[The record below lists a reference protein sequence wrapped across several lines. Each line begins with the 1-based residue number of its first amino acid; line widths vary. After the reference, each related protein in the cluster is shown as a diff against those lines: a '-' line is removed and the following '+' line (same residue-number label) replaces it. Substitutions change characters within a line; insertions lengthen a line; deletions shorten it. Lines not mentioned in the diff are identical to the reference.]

1 MRLQRIQYDELSP
14 LQQQAFNFHKAA
26 AALAEYGFNCTWKQ
40 DADGTDFLAKH
51 KDGKILKVQ
60 LTPRLIIKK
69 KWRGK
74 DIFVIFPVRREGQAR
89 RIWYLVCH
97 DSLIKLIGETRT
109 WLSSKDWRDKD
120 LYSCPSPPEGILNEL
135 RSNVLVELS

>member
-1 MRLQRIQYDELSP
+1 MRLQRIQYGSLARFNSRHSIFIRLLPHLRNMDSTAQEAGKRYRLSG
-14 LQQQAFNFHKAA
+14 Q
-26 AALAEYGFNCTWKQ
+26 
-40 DADGTDFLAKH
+40 H

-89 RIWYLVCH
+89 RIWYLVCR